1 MIGSF
6 NDVFIWVS
14 PRIQDG
20 SIWSIDAKQVSYEI
34 DAQGVAK
41 LSIVTRRSVKVE
53 PQDDGARS
61 GCTTLFSTPVEEK
74 SSDDARKTANCAH
87 GVSPMSPPPKRPKI
101 IPHEPNKN
109 PEGSKADV
117 SAAVSSKKRV
127 TKATLKKQ
135 TGVKLNTHSAPGGA
149 VSSKSGTNVRSWNLC
164 SVPGCVQRAGG
175 GRRCW
180 RHGSVG
186 CCSVEDCSTPSQ
198 GIVAAS
204 DHFGPPGR
212 RCRRHGGYKL
222 CDVAGCNTSFQSFI
236 PTSDAFG
243 PSGRRC
249 RRHGG
254 YTLCNVEGC
263 TRPSQVTAKN
273 ADTFGL
279 PGRRCLAHRIVVPKR
294 RPPPRTTNGRSRKCN
309 VVECTSMSFG
319 ATTKPDTYGNPG
331 RRCKEHGGTR
341 GCNVAQGTVAQAD
354 NFGHPGKRCVKHG
367 GRCCNVEGCTSASQD
382 IVAEDDAFGSAGK
395 RCRRHGG
402 FKRCNVQNCMKVVQG
417 RIAED
422 DAFGVAGRRC
432 FAHGAKRSRAKPQLA
447 AE

>member
-279 PGRRCLAHRIVVPKR
+279 PGRRL
-294 RPPPRTTNGRSRKCN
+294 T
-309 VVECTSMSFG
+309 
-319 ATTKPDTYGNPG
+319 
-331 RRCKEHGGTR
+331 
-341 GCNVAQGTVAQAD
+341 
-354 NFGHPGKRCVKHG
+354 KRCVKVALENPASW
-367 GRCCNVEGCTSASQD
+367 CQNVDPRHVQPMAGLANVTSWNVRPCRSVQRQSPIPTATPADAVRNTAAREGVTWLRVPLHRRTTSAT
-382 IVAEDDAFGSAGK
+382 
-395 RCRRHGG
+395 
-402 FKRCNVQNCMKVVQG
+402 
-417 RIAED
+417 
-422 DAFGVAGRRC
+422 
-432 FAHGAKRSRAKPQLA
+432 LA
-447 AE
+447 SDV